1 MTLNVPGSPPSLPL
15 PVCRQLSCS
24 CRLPP
29 RGRRVREV
37 QGRARGPEQEDRI
50 RLGWQPAPPPARVP
64 RSRAVSLGL
73 PGEAGPALL
82 SLGGLAPEADPW
94 GCGSINSCPG
104 LIRCRFCLRCTWK
117 PRLVDTGLS
126 LRVRLRGARLDLCDR
141 ARVCFGRKGLGY
153 VYKAGRRRAVPGFGV
168 RGPLLELCGT
178 GPEDPAVGRLA
189 LSWPEGAP
197 RGAVCLL
204 RAAGTSGASSS
215 ERHLLSS

>member
-1 MTLNVPGSPPSLPL
+1 MA
-15 PVCRQLSCS
+15 
-24 CRLPP
+24 
-29 RGRRVREV
+29 
-37 QGRARGPEQEDRI
+37 ARG
-50 RLGWQPAPPPARVP
+50 GPPPPPP

-82 SLGGLAPEADPW
+82 SLGGLAPKADPW
-94 GCGSINSCPG
+94 GCGSINSCPR

-117 PRLVDTGLS
+117 PRLVDSGLS
-126 LRVRLRGARLDLCDR
+126 LHVRLRGARLDLCDR

-153 VYKAGRRRAVPGFGV
+153 VYKAGRRRAVPGFRV

>member
-1 MTLNVPGSPPSLPL
+1 M
-15 PVCRQLSCS
+15 
-24 CRLPP
+24 
-29 RGRRVREV
+29 
-37 QGRARGPEQEDRI
+37 
-50 RLGWQPAPPPARVP
+50 
-64 RSRAVSLGL
+64 
-73 PGEAGPALL
+73 
-82 SLGGLAPEADPW
+82 
-94 GCGSINSCPG
+94 
-104 LIRCRFCLRCTWK
+104 
-117 PRLVDTGLS
+117 DTGLS

-153 VYKAGRRRAVPGFGV
+153 VYKAGRRRAVPGFRV

-215 ERHLLSS
+215 ERHLLSSCEGFLGHCPEVLKAKVIFPLGEAGEIPVQAPIFPGRPPSHAAAHPLHP